1 MKLGRLF
8 LVFAIITS
16 TFGFSQDD
24 TDPELECNRM
34 KLFAGKKLD
43 IKDYKNA
50 AMYYLMAEKMC
61 GDYDAADYN
70 KRLIPTLQNAI
81 NEEQEPSIA
90 AKYVDTILAV
100 MDRAEAKGKYDS
112 AYNLARASYIAQQA
126 HGDRKKADSL
136 FVKGIAVAGNSLN
149 EGYVT
154 LYYYNLYMV
163 YAEATDATR
172 PAAKKELISQY
183 FSLSDLIN
191 KAKMSAATQD
201 ALNQYFN
208 AAVQSCN
215 DILPDLAGF
224 MASLPQEKEAKKLTV
239 KNFITLLE
247 SKGCSESKEYGQL
260 IDTLIIIDP
269 TDFDAVI
276 GKAKRLEGQ
285 KKYSEAIG
293 VYRDAKAITKDP
305 AQIEE
310 IEYAI
315 LRCTYGTG
323 SIMSAYNMAMGM
335 SGKYKGDAL
344 VIAAQCVAR
353 NKDNCGASTV
363 ERKCSYYY
371 AVDLLERARAAGGNV
386 GGLISNYKSNY
397 PTQGE
402 LFDASM
408 SKGQSY
414 TISCY
419 GVTVTIQ

>member
-8 LVFAIITS
+8 LGFAIITS
-16 TFGFSQDD
+16 TIGFSQDD
-24 TDPELECNRM
+24 NDPALECKRM

-43 IKDYKNA
+43 ISDFKSA
-50 AMYYLMAEKMC
+50 AMYYLKAEEMC
-61 GDYDAADYN
+61 TDYDKDDYN
-70 KRLIPTLQNAI
+70 KRLIPTLRNVI
-81 NEEQEPSIA
+81 NEEQDPA
-90 AKYVDTILAV
+90 TNALYVDTILAV
-100 MDRAEAKGKYDS
+100 MDRAEAKGLYDAS
-112 AYNLARASYIAQQA
+112 NDLARASYIAQQA
-126 HGDRKKADSL
+126 HGDRKKADKL
-136 FVKGIAVAGNSLN
+136 FVKGMTAAGNTVH
-149 EGYVT
+149 EAYVT
-154 LYYYNLYMV
+154 LYYYNLYML
-163 YAEATDATR
+163 YAEAKDATR
-172 PAAKKELISQY
+172 PAAKKELISKY
-183 FSLSDLIN
+183 FSLSDLVN
-191 KAKMSAATQD
+191 KAKMSTATQD

-208 AAVQSCN
+208 AAVQSCD
-215 DILPDLAGF
+215 DILPDLKGF

-247 SKGCSESKEYGQL
+247 SKNCTESKEYGQL
-260 IDTLIIIDP
+260 IDTLISVDP
-269 TDFDAVI
+269 NDFDAVI

-305 AQIEE
+305 VQNEE

-335 SGKYKGDAL
+335 SGKYKGEAL

-371 AVDLLERARAAGGNV
+371 AVDLLERARSAGGNV
-386 GGLISNYKSNY
+386 GGLIGSYKSSY

-402 LFDASM
+402 LFDAGM